1 MKKLF
6 SVLVLLAV
14 ATVQVC
20 AQDVVGKWQSKVAA
34 KEIDN
39 AVVLYTL
46 NGDKSCN
53 LSVNA
58 DVAKDGKNS
67 TVVFKVSFSV
77 DGKYEVKDGKLN
89 LDYNMESVKT
99 DFDFDVKGDNLDE
112 DKVKML
118 RPLLKQAI
126 EAKKDEMVSRLTESY
141 RQSSFKI
148 LSADK
153 KQLKLESSDGEPYV
167 FDKVK

>member
-6 SVLVLLAV
+6 SVLALLAI
-14 ATVQVC
+14 AAVQVC
-20 AQDVVGKWQSKVAA
+20 AQNVVGKWQSKIAA
-34 KEIDN
+34 KDIDN

-46 NGDKSCN
+46 NADKSCN

-67 TVVFKVSFSV
+67 TVVFKVFFSV
-77 DGKYEVKDGKLN
+77 DGSYEVKDGNLLLN
-89 LDYNMESVKT
+89 YNMESVKT
-99 DFDFDVKGDNLDE
+99 DFDFDIKGENLDE
-112 DKVKML
+112 GKLQML
-118 RPLLKQAI
+118 RPILKQAI

-141 RQSSFKI
+141 RQSSLKI

-153 KQLKLESSDGEPYV
+153 KQLKLEDKDGRQYV
-167 FDKVK
+167 AEKVK